1 MIVYHKLNYNSQRC
15 RKMMILQLRYFVEAV
30 RKESFSKV
38 AEKYMVPP
46 SSVSH
51 TISKLEEELGTQLF
65 ARCGNKITPNDYGR
79 IFYEQIS
86 KALDSIDDGKM
97 LVEVMHN
104 QTVCLT
110 LRQCAYGVIPMLS
123 EFKKARP
130 DINIFFPVKPLE
142 QKGSFFIR
150 ISAIPFDRHGEF
162 CYETLFSE
170 NIRLAVPSSS
180 PLAEKGTLTF
190 EDIRNEPVV
199 WFSEAPECDGITD
212 YYRSRGGEPNILI
225 ACAKDVTVAEFVRNG
240 FGIAFYPELTSPVG
254 KAEGVT
260 TVPLEGF
267 SVKKTVAAAWPR
279 EFSLTEASGAFINFA
294 VEYFR
299 NRSAE

>member
-1 MIVYHKLNYNSQRC
+1 
-15 RKMMILQLRYFVEAV
+15 MMILQLRYFVEAV
-30 RKESFSKV
+30 KQESFSKV

-51 TISKLEEELGTQLF
+51 TISKLEKELGAQLF
-65 ARCGNKITPNDYGR
+65 ARYGNKISLNDYGR
-79 IFYEQIS
+79 IFYEKIS
-86 KALDSIDDGKM
+86 EALDSIDDGKM
-97 LVEVMHN
+97 LVEIMHN
-104 QTVCLT
+104 KTVCLT
-110 LRQCAYGVIPMLS
+110 LRRCAYGVIPMLS

-130 DINIFFPVKPLE
+130 DINLFFPTKAQK

-150 ISAIPFDRHGEF
+150 ISAIPFDRYGEF
-162 CYETLFSE
+162 CFETLFSE
-170 NIRLAVPSSS
+170 NVRLAVPSSS
-180 PLAEKGTLTF
+180 PLAAKGTLTF
-190 EDIRNEPVV
+190 SDIRNVPVV
-199 WFSEAPECDGITD
+199 WFDEAPECDGITD

-240 FGIAFYPELTSPVG
+240 FGIAFYPELTSPIG
-254 KAEGVT
+254 KTEGIT

-267 SVKKTVAAAWPR
+267 CVKKTVAAAWPK
-279 EFSLTEASGAFINFA
+279 EFSLTEASRAFIDFG